1 MQSIMSRL
9 ITLDGRTDV
18 LPGHGRPSTIAD
30 EGMKNP
36 FLQPFNEPDTD
47 HLDWDAD
54 GIELHGGEA

>member
-1 MQSIMSRL
+1 MMQSIMSRL

-36 FLQPFNEPDTD
+36 FLQPFNEPD
-47 HLDWDAD
+47 L
-54 GIELHGGEA
+54 EE